1 MKSLPF
7 LLIVLVAIGAIYAW
21 TISKEGFATYNSNSE
36 MLKAQGKS
44 IIDEEAVEVGGK
56 QKPVEGTHYS
66 EDVRSTAADMSS
78 YGEKASQ
85 FLGNE
90 PSNQASGALPAAG
103 QNTVADTSPSMY
115 QDPDNIPVTVKD
127 LQDLQSN
134 IVLFLRDAYSF
145 LSSASDPTIQLPFS
159 SLQADG
165 ERINSELAA
174 LSRNPGIP
182 PTLNRK
188 QYEDIV
194 GNLMYLKDKYR
205 RFNYNKPIQGN
216 DTSSDPNLLQ
226 KGERATLADLK
237 SARTRMQ
244 AEVARLS
251 GGGSLDPTINAR
263 VSAIN
268 NMIADLSEII
278 TKVENNTLLEIE
290 IPIFKD
296 ELAKVFNVIGDTNQ
310 RLPGISTNSL
320 PAEVLN
326 MLPPGMENDAE
337 SQALLRGLA
346 DKYLGDFLKGT
357 SVELKLGARVKY
369 TSDNEAR
376 AGGGGNTYAAFFGPL
391 ATGQDSTIAS
401 QSMLGTS
408 NPGFPNNYEL
418 SSASDSA
425 EVAPINDG
433 RPVTDPYAFDPRDG
447 FRKPTAASGFDW
459 KTRAKEICE
468 NARKAGLNPA
478 DFGCMPEGTTVSPT
492 FSWRGYART
501 ICNRLQTH
509 YYTGTAEAC
518 GCPPLNWPGWNSA
531 AGEAAI

>member
-7 LLIVLVAIGAIYAW
+7 LLILLTAVGAIYVW
-21 TISKEGFATYNSNSE
+21 SISKTKEGFDWETNPNEYVSR
-36 MLKAQGKS
+36 
-44 IIDEEAVEVGGK
+44 
-56 QKPVEGTHYS
+56 
-66 EDVRSTAADMSS
+66 DVRKTPADMDS
-78 YGEKASQ
+78 YRTNVQMQMLMGT
-85 FLGNE
+85 E

-103 QNTVADTSPSMY
+103 QNTVANTAPSMY
-115 QDPDNIPVTVKD
+115 QDPDNIPITVKD
-127 LQDLQSN
+127 LQDAKSN
-134 IVLFLRDAYSF
+134 IDLFMQNAYSY
-145 LSSASDPTIQLPFS
+145 LNSASDPTIQLPLS
-159 SLQADG
+159 TLKSDKV
-165 ERINSELAA
+165 RIESELAA
-174 LSRNPGIP
+174 LSRNPGLP
-182 PTLNRK
+182 PTITRR

-194 GNLMYLKDKYR
+194 GNLVYLKDKYR
-205 RFNYNKPIQGN
+205 RFNYNNPVRGN
-216 DTSSDPNLLQ
+216 DSTPSTNLTQ
-226 KGERATLADLK
+226 TGERATLSDLK

-251 GGGSLDPTINAR
+251 GGGSGDPVINAR
-263 VSAIN
+263 IN
-268 NMIADLSEII
+268 SINMMIADLTEII

-296 ELAKVFNVIGDTNQ
+296 ELAQVFNVIGDTNQ

-320 PAEVLN
+320 PPEVLN

-337 SQALLRGLA
+337 SQALIRGLA

-391 ATGQDSTIAS
+391 ATGQDSQIAS
-401 QSMLGTS
+401 QTMQGTQYD
-408 NPGFPNNYEL
+408 GTPNGNEL
-418 SSASDSA
+418 LSASSSTGLI
-425 EVAPINDG
+425 PTSDG
-433 RPVTDPYAFDPRDG
+433 RDVTDPYAYDPRDG
-447 FRKPTAASGFDW
+447 FRKPSTASGFDW

-468 NARKAGLNPA
+468 NARKSGLNPA